1 MILLEVISTA
11 YNNWSVE
18 EYFIMTD
25 RLYPL
30 NLESMARWI
39 HDELLNRDSVF
50 GIGRNLFFNPHID
63 DPFRTTA
70 FGHSLHSPVGVAA
83 GPHTQMAQNIVAAW
97 LCGARFIELKTIQ
110 TLDELSVSKPCIDM
124 EDAGYNVEWSQEL
137 RVRESISEYINA
149 WILIHALHR
158 KLNFPGDGPGAV
170 FNLSAG
176 YNMDGIRK
184 PNVQLFLDTMRDA
197 RPAID
202 EGINTLS
209 AIWPELKSLEVPHRI
224 SDNITLST
232 MHGCPPDEIGTICRY
247 MLEER
252 GLHTYVKLNPT
263 LLGPDL
269 LRSILNEQ
277 LGYRDVSVPDEAF
290 GHDIK
295 FDDAVKLIREL
306 RGVAQSRGLS
316 FGVKL
321 SNTLEVINHRRVF
334 SPQEKQM
341 YLSGRPLHALT
352 VNLAKRLQDVFDG
365 ELDVSFAGGADAF
378 NLPQLMA
385 CGMKTVTV
393 CSDLLRS
400 GGYTRLAQ
408 YHQQLRSTMAETGAS
423 SIDAF
428 IRATAK
434 NNKDPVNVAARKNL
448 TGYALQVLENTAYRA
463 ETFDRTGTK
472 SLRPLGKFDCIKAPC
487 TEVCPVAQQV
497 PHYMRFVKTG
507 RYEDAARVVKRDN
520 TMPAILGRACHHPC
534 HARCVRTHLD
544 HPVEIRE
551 IKRFIMDHASISSQP
566 AHLRDESVAIIGA
579 GPCGLATADFLSR
592 AGYPVTLFDARDQEG
607 GMVSSSI
614 PGYRASN
621 DALKQDTAFLAERG
635 VEIRHGMTAGKNV
648 DVDDLKKEGFSVIV
662 VATGAQ
668 NAGTLGLS
676 GEQVT
681 GIWDSLRFLR
691 ECREGRP
698 PAIGQHVGVVGGGDV
713 AMDCARTAWRLGAD
727 NVSIIYR
734 RTRREMPAQYEELHG
749 LLNEKIPVREL
760 LAPKE
765 VLSRDGRLTGL
776 VCSVMELGEPD
787 ASGRRRPRPVEGK
800 SEHIQLDTLIVAINQ
815 SGDFTWLQK
824 HKIQLNDHGYI
835 EVDPA
840 THETS
845 MRGVYAGGDAIG
857 EGPATIVKALGDGK
871 RIARA
876 IRLSFEGFIPEEP
889 PLQDLPHPDRFSLQ
903 IHRAFRSSPQP
914 VPERAPQQR
923 RDFTEVVETMDVAAA
938 RLEAARCL
946 DCDVMCSYCVG
957 VCPNLALFTYECDP
971 MAVNLPKGCVRD
983 GRWFTLGGE
992 KIDIA
997 QSYQVAVFADFCNEC
1012 GNCTT
1017 FCPSAGKPYQD
1028 KPRIYRHV
1036 AEFTHERDN
1045 AFMILRG
1052 EKEIGILARYDG
1064 RTHVMKIN
1072 GTMTYE
1078 SPELHVEWKKDWT
1091 IISLEVK
1098 THAPDREQVSLKPA
1112 VEMAA
1117 LLNGMVRSMPFFPVL
1132 GEDELRMEDAI

>member
-1 MILLEVISTA
+1 
-11 YNNWSVE
+11 
-18 EYFIMTD
+18 MTD

-30 NLESMARWI
+30 NLERMARWI
-39 HDELLNRDSVF
+39 HDELMNRDSVF
-50 GIGRNLFFNPHID
+50 GISRNLFFHPRIH
-63 DPFRTTA
+63 DPFRTTV
-70 FGHSLHSPVGVAA
+70 FGHPLHSPVGVAA
-83 GPHTQMAQNIVAAW
+83 GPHTQMTQNIVAAW

-137 RVRESISEYINA
+137 RVDESISEYINA
-149 WILIHALHR
+149 WILIHALHQ
-158 KLNFPGDGPGAV
+158 KLGFPGEGPGAV
-170 FNLSAG
+170 FNLSVG
-176 YNMDGIRK
+176 YNMDGIHK
-184 PNVQLFLDTMRDA
+184 PNVQQFLDTMRDA

-202 EGINTLS
+202 EGIKTLS
-209 AIWPELKSLEVPHRI
+209 AIWPEINSIEVPHQI
-224 SDNITLST
+224 SDNVTLST
-232 MHGCPPDEIGTICRY
+232 MHGCPPGEIGTICRY

-263 LLGPDL
+263 LLGPNM
-269 LRSILNEQ
+269 LRSILNDQ
-277 LGYRDVSVPDEAF
+277 LGYRDISVPDEAF

-334 SPQEKQM
+334 SPKEKQM

-352 VNLAKRLQDVFDG
+352 VNLAKRLQEVFDG

-408 YHQQLRSTMAETGAS
+408 YHQQLRKTMPEEGAS

-434 NNKDPVNVAARKNL
+434 NDKDPVKASAQKNL
-448 TGYALQVLENTAYRA
+448 NDYAQQVLKSAAYRA
-463 ETFDRTGTK
+463 ETFDRSGTK
-472 SLRPLGKFDCIKAPC
+472 SLRPLKMFDCIKAPC

-497 PHYMRFVKTG
+497 PLYMRFVKAG
-507 RYEDAARVVKRDN
+507 RYEDAAEVVKRDN

-551 IKRFIMDHASISSQP
+551 IKRFIMDHASIISRP
-566 AHLRDESVAIIGA
+566 ARLLEKRVAIIGA
-579 GPCGLATADFLSR
+579 GPCGLAAADFLSR

-621 DALKQDTAFLAERG
+621 DALKRDTAFLAERG
-635 VEIRHGMTAGKNV
+635 VVVRYGMTAGVNV
-648 DVDDLKKEGFSVIV
+648 DIDDLKKEGFSAIV

-668 NAGTLGLS
+668 HAGTLGLS
-676 GEQVT
+676 GEHVA
-681 GIWDSLRFLR
+681 GVWDSLRFLR
-691 ECREGRP
+691 ECREGRA
-698 PAIGQHVGVVGGGDV
+698 PAIGQNVGVVGGGDV
-713 AMDCARTAWRLGAD
+713 AMDCARTAWRLSAD

-734 RTRREMPAQYEELHG
+734 RTRREMPAQHEELLG

-760 LAPKE
+760 LAPTE
-765 VLSRDGRLTGL
+765 VVSRDGRLTGL
-776 VCSVMELGEPD
+776 ICSVMELGEPD
-787 ASGRRRPRPVEGK
+787 ASGRRRPRPVAGK

-815 SGDFTWLQK
+815 SGDFSWLQK
-824 HKIQLNDHGYI
+824 HDIQLNDHGYI
-835 EVDPA
+835 AVDPV

-845 MRGVYAGGDAIG
+845 MPGIYAGGDSIG

-876 IRLSFEGFIPEEP
+876 IRMSFEGFIPEEP
-889 PLQDLPHPDRFSLQ
+889 PLPDLPHPDRFSLQ
-903 IHRAFRSSPQP
+903 VHRAFRNTPQP
-914 VPERAPQQR
+914 VPERPPQLR
-923 RDFTEVVETMDVAAA
+923 RDFTEVVETMDTSAA
-938 RLEAARCL
+938 RQEAARCL

-957 VCPNLALFTYECDP
+957 VCPNLALFTYDLAP
-971 MAVNLPKGCVRD
+971 MEVDLPKGCIRD

-992 KIDIA
+992 KVCIT
-997 QSYQVAVFADFCNEC
+997 QSYQVALFADFCNEC

-1017 FCPSAGKPYQD
+1017 FCPSAGKPYRD
-1028 KPRIYRHV
+1028 KPRIYGHME
-1036 AEFTHERDN
+1036 EFIREHDH
-1045 AFMILRG
+1045 AFMVLRG
-1052 EKEIGILARYDG
+1052 EKGSSLLARYDG
-1064 RTHVMKIN
+1064 QTHVMKIG
-1072 GTMTYE
+1072 GTMIYE
-1078 SPELHVEWKKDWT
+1078 SPDLHVEWKQDWT
-1091 IISLEVK
+1091 LLSLEIK
-1098 THAPDREQVSLKPA
+1098 TNTPNQKQITLKPA

-1117 LLNGMVRSMPFFPVL
+1117 LLNGMVRSMPFFPIL
-1132 GEDELRMEDAI
+1132 REEELHMDVT